1 MTDISSKHA
10 IVSWAPY
17 MLYMMLVDMRNL
29 TRMLPEDKKQMVNA
43 DYDTL
48 TASVQ
53 GFNVGVKV
61 HERVPYS
68 RISFVDWGAPFG
80 FHVDVNFAPA
90 PGDPYKTDLS
100 VNLQADM
107 NFMMKMMLEK
117 KLKESLD
124 KVVDSIAA
132 VSEGRMPEG
141 VDPSMFPEG
150 FHPYGTGNP
159 NDPTW
164 KA

>member
-1 MTDISSKHA
+1 MINITSKHA
-10 IVSWAPY
+10 LVSWAPY

-29 TRMLPEDKKQMVNA
+29 TRMLPEDKKQGVSS
-43 DYDTL
+43 DYDTIS
-48 TASVQ
+48 ASFQ
-53 GFNVGVKV
+53 GMNIGVKV

-80 FHVDVNFAPA
+80 FHIDVNFDAA
-90 PGDPYKTDLS
+90 GGDPNKTDLS
-100 VNLQADM
+100 INLQADM
-107 NFMMKMMLEK
+107 NFMMRMMLEK
-117 KLKESLD
+117 KLKEGLD
-124 KVVDSIAA
+124 KIVDGIAA
-132 VSEGRMPEG
+132 ASEGRMPEG